1 MENMDNIVK
10 AHIKDIGEDTILSE
24 VEDIKADFLP
34 EDWEEFC
41 DDELEAYDELC
52 DNEAEVEIYTNHA
65 YDVLGSDASNKQIQ
79 LFVNE
84 MLHQLGTN

>member
-10 AHIKDIGEDTILSE
+10 NYINDIGKDFILSE
-24 VEDIKADFLP
+24 INDIKYDFLP
-34 EDWEEFC
+34 EDWEETF
-41 DDELEAYDELC
+41 DDDLEAYDELC

-84 MLHQLGTN
+84 MLHQLGIN